1 MAGTSQGDEELAGLT
16 GDHGLPE
23 TATSPALAAL
33 QAGAVP
39 FRLAPRVD
47 GARTLAEFAER
58 SGLRPRQVVKSLLL
72 DLDGTGYALLV
83 AAGDRSADFA
93 ALRRRFGVRSVRLAD
108 PDAVQRVTGYR
119 IGTVTPLALA
129 TAQLPV
135 LVDAAL
141 VAEDE
146 VSLGIGVPGQ
156 HVRLRGA
163 DLRAAVAGEAGA
175 WTKGEERGTRK

>member
-1 MAGTSQGDEELAGLT
+1 MADRAGE
-16 GDHGLPE
+16 GEQAPSE
-23 TATSPALAAL
+23 PPALVDL
-33 QAGAVP
+33 RRRGVP
-39 FRLAPRVD
+39 FRLAPRVE
-47 GARTLAEFAER
+47 GAKTLHEFAAR

-83 AAGDRSADFA
+83 AAGDRAADFA

-108 PDAVQRVTGYR
+108 PQAVQQVTGYR

-129 TAQLPV
+129 TPNLPV

-146 VSLGIGVPGQ
+146 VSLGIGVPGR
-156 HVRLRGA
+156 HVRLRGV
-163 DLRAAVAGEAGA
+163 DLAAAAGGEAGG
-175 WTKGEERGTRK
+175 WTREARE

>member
-1 MAGTSQGDEELAGLT
+1 LSEPAST
-16 GDHGLPE
+16 GGQPNAIL
-23 TATSPALAAL
+23 SPALAEL
-33 QAGAVP
+33 RGRDVP

-47 GARTLAEFAER
+47 GAKTLAEFAER
-58 SGLRPRQVVKSLLL
+58 SGLRQRQIVKSLLL

-83 AAGDRSADFA
+83 AAGDRAADFA
-93 ALRRRFGVRSVRLAD
+93 ALRRRFRVRSVRLAD
-108 PDAVQRVTGYR
+108 PDAVQRMTGYR

-129 TAQLPV
+129 LPDLPV

-163 DLRAAVAGEAGA
+163 DLPAAVRGEAGA
-175 WTKGEERGTRK
+175 WTRETRNEEIG